1 MRWRTWWRRKRWR
14 EKSWRRSKSPVDDE
28 EEEDKTQQNGKEE
41 GQRKR
46 RRRRRRMKR
55 DRGTI
60 RHSSDF
66 QMEREREIKM
76 ADAHLTLSR

>member
-1 MRWRTWWRRKRWR
+1 M
-14 EKSWRRSKSPVDDE
+14 DDE

-66 QMEREREIKM
+66 QILLPLDTGSHMTPSNLKGNQ
-76 ADAHLTLSR
+76 DG